1 METPLYTR
9 LINYHSQNRISFAM
23 PGHKNG
29 VGLIGELLDCDV
41 TELSKTEDLFHAGEY
56 TQKSLDLLAKT
67 YKAQK
72 SFILTSGSTTAIHT
86 MLLSVLNSG
95 DTLLASADC
104 HMSVVNICALAGIKI
119 RVLPKEYKNNLPT
132 KTVGIAK
139 MLKEY
144 PDIKACIITSPNYFG
159 VCSDIENIANECH
172 KYGIALIV
180 DEAHGAHFIAS
191 DKLPK
196 TAMELGADMSCQSAH
211 KTLNALTGA
220 AYLHIKSN
228 LVSPERVEKT
238 LLMLHS
244 SSPSYMIASSADV
257 ARAQLECSDIWDR
270 TIKMCEEFKAL
281 IKDTTDIEFLE
292 NDDKTRLVLCFNK
305 YDISGFEVSKI
316 LCDEYDI
323 DIEMA
328 TINAIV
334 LIVTAS
340 NTKDELEKTGVAI
353 SNILKTVPKTQE
365 NDFLV
370 NVEHT
375 EEILPFIA
383 HRSKT
388 KEVNINDSTGEICA
402 STITVYPPGIP
413 ILYAGEVIKKEVI
426 EHIKENEK
434 KGALITGITDGLI
447 SICERI

>member
-29 VGLIGELLDCDV
+29 VGLIGELLNCDV

-56 TQKSLDLLAKT
+56 TQKSLELLAKT
-67 YKAQK
+67 YKSQK

-86 MLLSVLNSG
+86 MLLSVLNIG

-104 HMSVVNICALAGIKI
+104 HMSVVNICAIMGIKI

-144 PDIKACIITSPNYFG
+144 PDIKACIITSPNYYG
-159 VCSDIENIANECH
+159 VCSDVEDIAKECH
-172 KYGIALIV
+172 KYGIPLIV

-220 AYLHIKSN
+220 AYLHVKSN
-228 LVSPERVEKT
+228 LVSPKRVERT

-244 SSPSYMIASSADV
+244 SSPSYIIASSADI
-257 ARAQLECSDIWDR
+257 ARAQLECDSAWEG
-270 TIKMCEEFKAL
+270 TIKICEEFKDV
-281 IKDTTDIEFLE
+281 IENTTDIEFLE
-292 NDDKTRLVLCFNK
+292 NDDKTRLVLCFDN
-305 YDISGFEVSKI
+305 YDISGFEVSK
-316 LCDEYDI
+316 LLSEYYDI
-323 DIEMA
+323 DVEMA
-328 TINAIV
+328 TANAIV
-334 LIVTAS
+334 LIITAS
-340 NTKDELEKTGVAI
+340 NTKDELDRMCVALG
-353 SNILKTVPKTQE
+353 NILKKVPKTQG
-365 NDFLV
+365 NTFLV
-370 NVEHT
+370 NIEHS

-383 HRSKT
+383 HRSKK
-388 KEVNINDSTGEICA
+388 KEVNIDDCVGKMCA
-402 STITVYPPGIP
+402 ETITVYPPGIP
-413 ILYAGEVIKKEVI
+413 VLYAGEVIKKEAI
-426 EHIKENEK
+426 EYIKENEK

>member
-1 METPLYTR
+1 MQTPLYTR

-29 VGLIGELLDCDV
+29 VGLVSELINCDV

-67 YKAQK
+67 YRAQK

-104 HMSVVNICALAGIKI
+104 HMSVVNICALMGIKI
-119 RVLPKEYKNNLPT
+119 RILPKEYKNNLPT

-139 MLKEY
+139 MLKEC
-144 PDIKACIITSPNYFG
+144 PDIKACIITSPNYYG
-159 VCSDIENIANECH
+159 VCSDVEDIAKECH
-172 KYGIALIV
+172 KCGIPLIV

-196 TAMELGADMSCQSAH
+196 TAIELGADMSCQSAH

-220 AYLHIKSN
+220 AYLHINSN
-228 LVSPERVEKT
+228 LVSPKRVEKT

-257 ARAQLECSDIWDR
+257 ARAQLECGNMWDS
-270 TIKMCEEFKAL
+270 TIKICEEFKVL
-281 IKDTTDIEFLE
+281 IQNTTDIEFLA
-292 NDDKTRLVLCFNK
+292 NDDKTRLVLCFDK
-305 YDISGFEVSKI
+305 YNISGFEVSKI
-316 LCDEYDI
+316 LCEEYGI

-328 TINAIV
+328 TMNAIV
-334 LIVTAS
+334 LIVSAS
-340 NTKDELEKTGVAI
+340 NTKDELQKLAI
-353 SNILKTVPKTQE
+353 ALSKILKTIPKSE
-365 NDFLV
+365 NNTLLI
-370 NVEHT
+370 NIEHS
-375 EEILPFIA
+375 EEILPHIA
-383 HRSKT
+383 YRSKT
-388 KEVNINDSTGEICA
+388 KEVNIQDCAGEMCA
-402 STITVYPPGIP
+402 STITIYPPGIP
-413 ILYAGEVIKKEVI
+413 VLYAGEIIKKEVI
-426 EHIKENEK
+426 DYIKENKE
-434 KGALITGITDGLI
+434 KGALITGVNDGLI
-447 SICERI
+447 SVCERI